1 MIAPKKQSIF
11 GAEWWWWIAIVG
23 LVPVLWCAAY
33 NRWTQE
39 AWQTP
44 LSYLG
49 DAIAEM
55 TWAKILATGEML
67 PILTKYPASLG
78 APFVANWNDYPTMEE
93 GIFIWWA
100 PFVRAF
106 GLFPGSN
113 LVVLSAHLL
122 AAGSFYFVCR
132 NLRYHKAWSFV
143 GALLFS
149 MSYFAFARGLSHL
162 VLTFYWHVPLGL
174 LVAWWCISES
184 VAVGSKKFWFGVTV
198 AVLHGVQNPYYSA
211 LFVQFL
217 GLAALVRL
225 VRGDRWRQIIF
236 PLCLVGT
243 VILTLIL
250 MNADMIYSR
259 LVTESNN
266 VTLVRNY
273 AGVELYALKP
283 IDLILPDAHR
293 SRTFEEWVDYAY
305 RSRSMLL
312 GESHSTYLG
321 IVGVAALGYLI
332 WVSFCALVRR
342 KVREVPLHFAGIG
355 WILAF
360 SVVGGLN
367 GIMGLFGFFLFRA
380 TNRYS
385 IVIFALV
392 LLFLVRELTRFTRT
406 WHWPAI
412 AAFASVI
419 LGVGLWDQLPPSP
432 TGTEIQRVRRL
443 VTSDARI
450 VSLMESKLPPGAMI
464 FQLPVCDYPEV
475 PRVREMLDYE
485 HFRPY
490 LHSRSLRFSYG
501 SQKGRTRERWQ
512 KEAMLFGT
520 SNFVRTLERYGFS
533 AVLINKKAYD
543 GAAALLSELRTAG
556 RSEIIAESADL
567 VCVLLQPVP
576 NPGLPPEFDR
586 SWFGLEGTE
595 REHWRWSKGHAKLI
609 LFNPAS
615 DSKTVRLTFGLGTVQ
630 PRTVDIYVKSE
641 KVYSTVI
648 DPLRP
653 PSPVEIVLSLSPGQN
668 ELGFRTDRPGA
679 FPDRVDQRKLA
690 FNIRNF
696 ELRE

>member
-1 MIAPKKQSIF
+1 MITLRKPSSF
-11 GAEWWWWIAIVG
+11 GAEWWWWTAILG
-23 LVPVLWCAAY
+23 LVPLLWCAAY

-49 DAIAEM
+49 DAMAEM
-55 TWAKILATGEML
+55 AWAKILATGEML

-78 APFVANWNDYPTMEE
+78 APFVADWNDYPTMEE
-93 GIFIWWA
+93 GIFLWWA

-132 NLRYHKAWSFV
+132 SLQYHKAWSFV

-184 VAVGSKKFWFGVTV
+184 VAIGSKKFWFGVAV
-198 AVLHGVQNPYYSA
+198 AVLHGVQNPYYSG

-217 GLAALVRL
+217 GLATLFCL
-225 VRGDRWRQIIF
+225 VRGDNWRQIIF

-259 LVTESNN
+259 LITEPNN

-283 IDLILPDAHR
+283 IDLLLPDLHR
-293 SRTFEEWVDYAY
+293 SRTLDEWVDYAY

-321 IVGVAALGYLI
+321 IVGIAALGYLI
-332 WVSFCALVRR
+332 WVSFRALVRR
-342 KVREVPLHFAGIG
+342 EVRSVPLHFAGVG

-360 SVVGGLN
+360 SIVGGLN
-367 GIMGLFGFFLFRA
+367 GIIGLFGFFLFRA

-385 IVIFALV
+385 IVILALV
-392 LLFLVRELTRFTRT
+392 LLFLVRELTRFTRR

-412 AAFASVI
+412 AALAGLI
-419 LGVGLWDQLPPSP
+419 LGVGLWDQLPRSP
-432 TGTEIQRVRRL
+432 TGSDIQRVRRL

-450 VSLMESKLPPGAMI
+450 VSSIESKLPPRAMI

-475 PRVREMLDYE
+475 PRVREMIDYE

-501 SQKGRTRERWQ
+501 SQKGRSRERWQ
-512 KEAMLFGT
+512 EEAMLFGP
-520 SNFVRTLERYGFS
+520 SSFVRTLEGYGFS

-567 VCVLLQPVP
+567 VCVLLQPVT

-586 SWFGLEGTE
+586 NWYGLEGTE
-595 REHWRWSKGHAKLI
+595 REHWRWSKGNAKLI
-609 LFNPAS
+609 LYNLAP
-615 DSKTVRLTFGLGTVQ
+615 DSRTIRLGFGLGSMQ
-630 PRTVDIYVKSE
+630 PRALDIYAKSE

-648 DPLRP
+648 DPLRA
-653 PSPVEIVLSLSPGQN
+653 STPVEIALSLSPGKN
-668 ELGFRTDRPGA
+668 ELSFRTDRSGEWPGGA
-679 FPDRVDQRKLA
+679 DQRKLA

-696 ELRE
+696 ALKD